1 MHEDPYRVLGVSP
14 DASDDEI
21 KSAYRRLAKKY
32 HPDVNQGSA
41 SSEAMMRKI
50 NEAYAEIMKMR
61 KEGGRA
67 SGSRYGGQSSYGGSG
82 GQSGYG
88 PSGYGQQQYAP
99 EMQAAVNYL
108 HFGRYQEALNVLARI
123 QNRTAQWYYLSALAN
138 PAVWATASRRS
149 PTRAAP
155 CRWIRTISNTRRCWR
170 KCRAAGAR
178 IRISAADSA
187 ACRRAQSETGNPC
200 LYLCLANLLCNCLC
214 NAGFCGGNRYYRFY

>member
-88 PSGYGQQQYAP
+88 RRATDSSSTRPRCRPPSITCTL
-99 EMQAAVNYL
+99 AA
-108 HFGRYQEALNVLARI
+108 
-123 QNRTAQWYYLSALAN
+123 
-138 PAVWATASRRS
+138 
-149 PTRAAP
+149 
-155 CRWIRTISNTRRCWR
+155 TRRR
-170 KCRAAGAR
+170 
-178 IRISAADSA
+178 
-187 ACRRAQSETGNPC
+187 
-200 LYLCLANLLCNCLC
+200 
-214 NAGFCGGNRYYRFY
+214 